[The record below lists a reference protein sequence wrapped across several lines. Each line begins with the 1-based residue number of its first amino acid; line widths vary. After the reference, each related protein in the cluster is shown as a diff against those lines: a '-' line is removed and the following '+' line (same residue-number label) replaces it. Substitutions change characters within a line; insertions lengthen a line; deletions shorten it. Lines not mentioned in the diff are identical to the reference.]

1 MKLITRFE
9 LASRSDSELHAQRRE
24 SFQRWTFWLAVIWI
38 ILIDEARER
47 ERKHKRRL
55 ATQRELNRQEEDRR
69 ARRKRNCPAPKPPT
83 P

>member
-24 SFQRWTFWLAVIWI
+24 RFNRWTIWLVIIWI
-38 ILIDEARER
+38 ILIDEAREH
-47 ERKHKRRL
+47 EHKRRL
-55 ATQRELNRQEEDRR
+55 AVQQELHRQEEE
-69 ARRKRNCPAPKPPT
+69 RRKRPAPKPPA